1 MSTPEA
7 GQPTSH
13 TCQFARNHFRDVT
26 KMVDIVMLHSAGLNP
41 LV

>member
-13 TCQFARNHFRDVT
+13 TCQFVGNHFRDVT
-26 KMVDIVMLHSAGLNP
+26 QLVDLEMIHSVGVNY